1 MSPQG
6 VEQCLLMTD
15 QFRKLSD
22 KHANKEDKLQV
33 GSLLTFKYHI
43 DFMFKTYGIFLDQKH
58 DLS

>member
-1 MSPQG
+1 MHKVRNLNSCIKVAGDFVSPQG

-33 GSLLTFKYHI
+33 N
-43 DFMFKTYGIFLDQKH
+43 
-58 DLS
+58 